1 MVLFGSEGES
11 FPDLVGM
18 ENCMSHCTSAEAL
31 ADFAMLITTMKA
43 ELNAETSPVVAF
55 GGSYGGML
63 SSWFRIKYPNII
75 DGAIAASAP
84 IWGFPLTYPVPD
96 GSSVAITRGVS
107 AAGGATDF
115 CKDNLAAAWPLIR
128 ETGRTAAGRAMLSEA
143 FKTCAPLRSFEE
155 VESLLE
161 IGQDPWFDMAEG
173 ALNTTHNIYTRAHA
187 YAHLARVDCSD
198 LT

>member
-75 DGAIAASAP
+75 DVDNDTAAPRLEPRGQLAP
-84 IWGFPLTYPVPD
+84 SCPPLPEVR
-96 GSSVAITRGVS
+96 SVS
-107 AAGGATDF
+107 AVWTRTASTALPPRCQRET
-115 CKDNLAAAWPLIR
+115 AAA
-128 ETGRTAAGRAMLSEA
+128 
-143 FKTCAPLRSFEE
+143 
-155 VESLLE
+155 
-161 IGQDPWFDMAEG
+161 
-173 ALNTTHNIYTRAHA
+173 
-187 YAHLARVDCSD
+187 
-198 LT
+198 